1 MNIVQILRISPF
13 FFQLSES
20 NSKLDMYLSSW
31 SKIPCLGEIKAE
43 IARAVKD
50 EDLEEH
56 GLLSDDFSVLD
67 KSLRSTKMIAETV
80 IENTF

>member
-20 NSKLDMYLSSW
+20 NLKLDMYLSSL
-31 SKIPCLGEIKAE
+31 SKISCLGEIKAE

-67 KSLRSTKMIAETV
+67 KSLRSIRMIAESV